1 MEPIAADLANAR
13 WTRKSIL
20 SYLDGEQNLP
30 WILRV
35 IEANGDVESARHFL
49 EDLIGYGHPERR
61 EQLIRRLKHD
71 AA

>member
-1 MEPIAADLANAR
+1 MEAMPADLADSR

-35 IEANGDVESARHFL
+35 IEANGDVESARQFL
-49 EDLIGYGHPERR
+49 ADLIGYGHAERR
-61 EQLIRRLKHD
+61 EQLLRRLDLD